1 MMGNIM
7 VHRNENAVYLW
18 SIHIRKINE
27 PITFIFEYVVS
38 IYLYFKFV
46 LKTIFRQCTVNVF
59 KNNSVR
65 CYYKSQL
72 VNFELHCTIR
82 IFSNATDAENET
94 RSELKFQRYTN

>member
-1 MMGNIM
+1 MNPLRLFSNM
-7 VHRNENAVYLW
+7 L
-18 SIHIRKINE
+18 
-27 PITFIFEYVVS
+27 FIS
-38 IYLYFKFV
+38 IYTLNVSKKKI
-46 LKTIFRQCTVNVF
+46 LRQCTVNVF

-72 VNFELHCTIR
+72 VNFELNCTIR